1 MRIVTSF
8 DETQEILKSRA
19 FGVEGSYD
27 ETNAP
32 LLRGS
37 LIGLDG
43 DAHRQRRRLLSRLFT
58 RDRLAAYA
66 TDIVGPAAD
75 RLLAAKDG
83 PHADLVPLHA
93 AVFWEL
99 AARLI
104 GLDLTDTVLSRTGPL
119 DALVRTILRGIHVHY
134 ASAPPRTEAQRTA
147 ILDEALAAMT
157 VYATELLAPATERR
171 RELVR
176 ALHAGRIAAEDMPHD
191 VITVFLRNW
200 NPEWTDDL
208 LARETVLFMI
218 AGTENSGSTV
228 ESCVHH
234 LAGWLFEHPE
244 DRPLTG
250 NDEFL
255 QRALNETIRLH
266 TSGRKIHPRVA
277 VRDVTLAS
285 EGTRLRPGDR
295 VGLHLAAANR
305 DQRIYGQDADRF
317 DPHRA
322 DRLPP
327 TTRPYGTGFAAGSH
341 QCLGKELVTGDLAAS
356 GRPGI
361 LLAVLRRW
369 YRAGLE
375 LDPDAAP
382 VRSAEHEDRFASLPV
397 IFTRLPGRREDSR

>member
-8 DETQEILKSRA
+8 GETQEILKSRA

-66 TDIVGPAAD
+66 TDVVGPATD
-75 RLLAAKDG
+75 RILSTQDDS
-83 PHADLVPLHA
+83 HADLVPLHA
-93 AVFWEL
+93 AIFWDL

-104 GLDLTDTVLSRTGPL
+104 GLDLTEAVLERTGPL
-119 DALVRTILRGIHVHY
+119 DALVRTILRGVHVNY
-134 ASAPPRTEAQRTA
+134 ASAPPRTDTERAA
-147 ILDEALAAMT
+147 ILDQALTAMK
-157 VYATELLAPATERR
+157 VYETELLAPATERR
-171 RELVR
+171 RAQVR
-176 ALHAGRIAAEDMPHD
+176 ALRAGEVSAVDLPRD

-200 NPEWTDDL
+200 SPEWPEDL
-208 LARETVLFMI
+208 PARETVLFMI
-218 AGTENSGSTV
+218 AGTENSGSAV

-234 LAGWLFEHPE
+234 LAGWFFEHPE
-244 DRPLTG
+244 DRPLAED
-250 NDEFL
+250 DEFL
-255 QRALNETIRLH
+255 QNALNETIRLH

-277 VRDVTLAS
+277 VRDGTLAS
-285 EGTRLRPGDR
+285 SGARFGPGDR

-305 DQRIYGQDADRF
+305 DPRVYGPDADRF

-322 DRLPP
+322 GRLDR
-327 TTRPYGTGFAAGSH
+327 TVKPYGTGFAAGTH
-341 QCLGKELVTGDLAAS
+341 MCLGKDLVTGDLEAS

-361 LLAVLRRW
+361 LLEVLRRW

-375 LDPDAAP
+375 LDPDAPP
-382 VRSAEHEDRFASLPV
+382 VRSAEHEDRFAAFPV
-397 IFTRLPGRREDSR
+397 VFTRLPARREDPR